1 MNSMCD
7 LYQSSCMGVREV
19 IEDLGGGT
27 SFSLLVSDGVND
39 QDKKVF
45 VFVFNVCDSS
55 CRSRFKSKVF

>member
-1 MNSMCD
+1 
-7 LYQSSCMGVREV
+7 MGVREV

-45 VFVFNVCDSS
+45 VFVFDVCDSP
-55 CRSRFKSKVF
+55 CRSRFKFKVF